1 LSGMARTA
9 PLVIDWSIPANPRT
23 GARTPTR
30 NPVSPYRRQRIEDP
44 SLEQLTRIVAAIQD
58 ESEAVTTAAR
68 ALPDAGTVVI
78 YKNVRFGGTTVLEH
92 RIGVGNNVTTPSTSM
107 AAPVAAF
114 ADQIHYQLFNQVG
127 GNALVY
133 RTAIDDRTIT
143 LFSDAIFTASVRLFV
158 LP

>member
-1 LSGMARTA
+1 MSGLARTA
-9 PLVIDWSIPANPRT
+9 PTIIDYAVAANPRT

-30 NPVSPYRRQRIEDP
+30 NPASPFRRQRIESP

-58 ESEAVTTAAR
+58 EAEAVTTAAR
-68 ALPDAGTVVI
+68 SLPDAGTVVI
-78 YKNVRFGGTTVLEH
+78 YKNVQFGGFTVLQH
-92 RIGVGNNVTTPSTSM
+92 RIGVGNNVTTASTPM

-114 ADQIHYQLFNQVG
+114 ADQIQFEVFNQVG
-127 GNALVY
+127 ANALVY

-143 LFSDAIFTASVRLFV
+143 LFSDVSFKGSVRLFV